1 MVAAFSFDAHRV
13 AGEDVVD
20 GHGDG
25 AGVGAKEAAHEDFTG
40 QVVEVIGLDALE
52 PRFEVSVVALQ
63 GQIGS
68 GSLPI
73 ERLESAGLALAPR
86 DRKAA
91 GRSLDELAAALRALP
106 VPVIGR
112 ITDDRL
118 LLDLRCLEDSGLLRT
133 QLPALRQAL
142 R

>member
-1 MVAAFSFDAHRV
+1 MADDLQCVVAQAV
-13 AGEDVVD
+13 
-20 GHGDG
+20 
-25 AGVGAKEAAHEDFTG
+25 
-40 QVVEVIGLDALE
+40 E
-52 PRFEVSVVALQ
+52 PRFEVSVVSLQ

-91 GRSLDELAAALRALP
+91 GRALDELAAALRALP

-118 LLDLRCLEDSGLLRT
+118 LLDLRCLEDAGLLRT
-133 QLPALRQAL
+133 QLPALRLAL
-142 R
+142 Q